1 MARSQKAKTQLE
13 IFWQL
18 SSDLICLLGPDGCIR
33 QVNPAWAKILGW
45 TEADLVG
52 QMWWDWIHP
61 EDLSRTHD
69 LEKILS
75 PEEVGEVSL
84 RLRRRDGNYQNFLWK
99 MSGWGKNCVLGFGA
113 AIAPAVSPPDPV
125 ADELHTLYRIFRQVG
140 YPHSYE
146 DLFRSTFEYLWP
158 LIPYDVAGSIFLE
171 YGMPDP
177 GEAVETPPNCQL
189 FLRAFRPL
197 SRPLQETIQTQLL
210 EQLASMIGENL
221 YRRPLCFHPLEIP
234 RGKPPAIAALESRFS
249 IPLIARSE
257 TQTQIVGLLFLGA
270 ESKGRFTESHIRL
283 LYYLANHTAITLQ
296 HLQSR
301 LAVEQQNLHNLAL
314 NLPEGVLLIDGN
326 QKVVLANPRGKIYLK
341 AVGKIEAG
349 VLSELGGFAVAE
361 LMRSPHLVTHE
372 ITVSSSPE
380 QVLEAIVQPMKSET
394 SPGSRMIVIRD
405 ISDRKRVESEIRQ
418 ALEKERELGALKSQV
433 IQTVSHEYRTP
444 LTTILSGAELI
455 ETHHQELSTEQQL
468 HFLRLI
474 QNAAKHMASL
484 VEDMLLVNRAESG
497 TIDFQLRPLDLVSF
511 GQKLLE
517 ELQPLAG
524 DKHALV
530 FRSDRDS
537 IPCYGDPKLLRQMLT
552 NLISNAIK
560 YSPDGGAIDFD
571 LGCQNEKIYFKI
583 KDEGIGILPADRDR
597 LFECFYRGKNVETI
611 RGTGLGLAIVKT
623 CVELHGGEIE
633 VDSEVGRGTCFVVK
647 IDPHHLSK
655 TYDQKRRES
664 RQYY

>member
-18 SSDLICLLGPDGCIR
+18 SSDLVCLLGPDGCIR

-52 QMWWDWIHP
+52 QMWWEWIHP
-61 EDLSRTHD
+61 EDLSRIHEA
-69 LEKILS
+69 EKIPS
-75 PEEVGEVSL
+75 PGEVGEMSL

-99 MSGWGKNCVLGFGA
+99 MSGCGKNCVLGFGA
-113 AIAPAVSPPDPV
+113 AIAPPVPPPDPF

-146 DLFRSTFEYLWP
+146 DLFRSTFEYLSP

-189 FLRAFRPL
+189 FLRAVRPL
-197 SRPLQETIQTQLL
+197 SRPLQESLHSQLV
-210 EQLASMIGENL
+210 EQLGAMSGENL
-221 YRRPLCFHPLEIP
+221 YRRPLCFHPLEMPP
-234 RGKPPAIAALESRFS
+234 RKPAIAALESRFS

-257 TQTQIVGLLFLGA
+257 TQTRIVGLLFLGA
-270 ESKGRFTESHIRL
+270 ESKGRFSESHIRL
-283 LYYLANHTAITLQ
+283 FYYLANHTAITLQ
-296 HLQSR
+296 QLQSR

-314 NLPEGVLLIDGN
+314 NLPEGVLLIDRN
-326 QKVVLANPRGKIYLK
+326 QKIVLANPRGRCYLK
-341 AVGKIEAG
+341 AVGKIEAE
-349 VLSELGGFAVAE
+349 VLLELGGFPVAE
-361 LMRSPHLVTHE
+361 WMRSPDCFSHE

-380 QVLEAIVQPMKSET
+380 QVLEAIVQPMKSGT

-405 ISDRKRVESEIRQ
+405 ISDRKRVELEIRQ
-418 ALEKERELGALKSQV
+418 ALEKERELNAIKSQV

-468 HFLRLI
+468 HFLQLI

-497 TIDFQLRPLDLVSF
+497 TIDFQPRPLDLVSF
-511 GQKLLE
+511 SQKLLE

-524 DKHALV
+524 DKHALN
-530 FRSDRDS
+530 FCSDRDS
-537 IPCYGDPKLLRQMLT
+537 IPCYGDQKLLRQMLT

-560 YSPDGGAIDFD
+560 YSPNGGAIDCG
-571 LGCQNEKIYFKI
+571 LGLKNEKIYFQI

-647 IDPHHLSK
+647 IDPQHLSK
-655 TYDQKRRES
+655 TYAQKRRES

>member
-1 MARSQKAKTQLE
+1 
-13 IFWQL
+13 
-18 SSDLICLLGPDGCIR
+18 
-33 QVNPAWAKILGW
+33 
-45 TEADLVG
+45 
-52 QMWWDWIHP
+52 
-61 EDLSRTHD
+61 
-69 LEKILS
+69 
-75 PEEVGEVSL
+75 
-84 RLRRRDGNYQNFLWK
+84 
-99 MSGWGKNCVLGFGA
+99 
-113 AIAPAVSPPDPV
+113 
-125 ADELHTLYRIFRQVG
+125 
-140 YPHSYE
+140 
-146 DLFRSTFEYLWP
+146 
-158 LIPYDVAGSIFLE
+158 
-171 YGMPDP
+171 
-177 GEAVETPPNCQL
+177 
-189 FLRAFRPL
+189 
-197 SRPLQETIQTQLL
+197 
-210 EQLASMIGENL
+210 
-221 YRRPLCFHPLEIP
+221 
-234 RGKPPAIAALESRFS
+234 
-249 IPLIARSE
+249 
-257 TQTQIVGLLFLGA
+257 
-270 ESKGRFTESHIRL
+270 
-283 LYYLANHTAITLQ
+283 
-296 HLQSR
+296 
-301 LAVEQQNLHNLAL
+301 
-314 NLPEGVLLIDGN
+314 
-326 QKVVLANPRGKIYLK
+326 
-341 AVGKIEAG
+341 
-349 VLSELGGFAVAE
+349 
-361 LMRSPHLVTHE
+361 
-372 ITVSSSPE
+372 
-380 QVLEAIVQPMKSET
+380 
-394 SPGSRMIVIRD
+394 MIVIRD

-517 ELQPLAG
+517 ELQPLAA